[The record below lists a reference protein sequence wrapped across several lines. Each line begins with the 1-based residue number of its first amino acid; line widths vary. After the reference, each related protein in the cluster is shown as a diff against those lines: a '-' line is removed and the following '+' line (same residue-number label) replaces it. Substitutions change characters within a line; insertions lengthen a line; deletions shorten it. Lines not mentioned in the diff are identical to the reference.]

1 LRRRLGLLS
10 LLLAPALHA
19 MPNSDR
25 IDTPPVRRE
34 FPSPA
39 GHYRL
44 RIESLDGWRSPQP
57 QASLAR
63 RRADGRYDTL
73 WTRPLP
79 HHHGPRAALVS
90 DAGQVLLV
98 DEWINVRSR
107 HALVLLDATAREL
120 LHATHD
126 QVLAALG
133 VTLDALA
140 NQARLGPW
148 LTRAPELTANP
159 LHARIAAGGRVLRV
173 ELRSG
178 ALTVEP

>member
-1 LRRRLGLLS
+1 VLLS
-10 LLLAPALHA
+10 LLASEAPQA
-19 MPNSDR
+19 MPSSDR
-25 IDTPPVRRE
+25 IDTPPAQRE
-34 FPSPA
+34 FSSA
-39 GHYRL
+39 SGRYRL

-57 QASLAR
+57 QASLAQ
-63 RRADGRYDTL
+63 RRADGRHETL

-79 HHHGPRAALVS
+79 HYHGPRMALVS
-90 DAGQVLLV
+90 DAGQVVLV

-107 HALVLLDATAREL
+107 HALVLLNASAHEL

-133 VTLDALA
+133 VTLDAVA
-140 NQARLGPW
+140 SQARLGTW
-148 LTRAPELTANP
+148 LASAPELTANQ
-159 LHARIAAGGRVLRV
+159 LHARMGAGGRVLRL